1 MKTLFSLIA
10 RFAMSTS
17 FVAAENSFGVF
28 DFDLRGKTPA
38 EQIRSI
44 DGIGFDGI
52 TMWINNAADLAKLEA
67 YQKEKPDLKL
77 IAALVG
83 PTVICS

>member
-10 RFAMSTS
+10 FIAMTTS
-17 FVAAENSFGVF
+17 FVAAANPFGVF

-38 EQIRSI
+38 EQIQSI

-52 TMWINNAADLAKLEA
+52 TMWINNVTDLAKLEA
-67 YQKEKPDLKL
+67 YQKEKPDLKM

>member
-1 MKTLFSLIA
+1 MAFLSMSASFS
-10 RFAMSTS
+10 
-17 FVAAENSFGVF
+17 AAENPFGVF

-67 YQKEKPDLKL
+67 CQKEKPDLKL